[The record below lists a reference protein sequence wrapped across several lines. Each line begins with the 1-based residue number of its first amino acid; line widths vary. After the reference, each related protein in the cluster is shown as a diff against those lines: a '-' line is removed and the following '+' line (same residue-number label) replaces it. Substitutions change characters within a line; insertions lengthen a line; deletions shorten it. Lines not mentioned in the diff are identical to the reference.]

1 VENDMHLIK
10 KSIENFS
17 NYFVSKSHISITY
30 KNHYSQENRRCLI
43 IRTEYWIS
51 YLKMHSTEIVLCQ
64 INKFLGVEMKDAPVI
79 KNKHR
84 GSDTGADAE
93 ETEIQSF

>member
-1 VENDMHLIK
+1 
-10 KSIENFS
+10 
-17 NYFVSKSHISITY
+17 
-30 KNHYSQENRRCLI
+30 
-43 IRTEYWIS
+43 
-51 YLKMHSTEIVLCQ
+51 MHSTEIVLCQ
-64 INKFLGVEMKDAPVI
+64 NFWGVINKFLGVEMKDAPVI